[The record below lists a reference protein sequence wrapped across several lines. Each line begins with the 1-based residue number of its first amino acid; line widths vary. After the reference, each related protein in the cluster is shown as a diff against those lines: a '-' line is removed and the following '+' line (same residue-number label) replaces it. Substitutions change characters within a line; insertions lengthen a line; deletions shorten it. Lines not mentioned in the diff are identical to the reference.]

1 MRREIH
7 HKANARGDRK
17 IGQPS
22 LRCFI
27 GLSLARGRV
36 SFFARILSIFPRV
49 NFILKIFRRA
59 GSLRITCV
67 LLAAA
72 MVLLFWGTLFAA
84 RAGADAAASR
94 FFGSWF
100 VWVLRIVPLPALKML
115 SVILSVN
122 LISAILFRIPRKL
135 SSAGLYVIHGSL
147 LFLIAGSFAGGLF
160 RSVSDAYVLS
170 GAGVQGKNE
179 FHDVLETGSFEFE
192 LADTVSRPVNSF
204 AADSFTLG
212 AYSVVVDQFCENA
225 EFDLVDDPGEELPK
239 NRIGFPAKMTCVTPG
254 DEPRPGALLR
264 VRHSGW
270 NEEERVLLSAM
281 DESPFTL
288 AGGETLRLS
297 VRRHR
302 LPFSVKVL
310 AADSLGADVRIEE
323 RGENYRQRI
332 ALNAPFKR
340 APYAVYFSGVSPVGM
355 DVLLVRFSVRQ
366 DAFAFVPYVF
376 SALLFAGLLLHFGAA
391 LFRKVRR

>member
-1 MRREIH
+1 
-7 HKANARGDRK
+7 
-17 IGQPS
+17 
-22 LRCFI
+22 
-27 GLSLARGRV
+27 
-36 SFFARILSIFPRV
+36 
-49 NFILKIFRRA
+49 
-59 GSLRITCV
+59 
-67 LLAAA
+67 

-100 VWVLRIVPLPALKML
+100 VWVLRIVPLPALKTV

-122 LISAILFRIPRKL
+122 LISAIIFRIPRKL
-135 SSAGLYVIHGSL
+135 SSIGLYVIHGSL
-147 LFLIAGSFAGGLF
+147 LFLIAGSFAGGAF
-160 RSVSDAYVLS
+160 RTVSDAYVLS
-170 GAGVQGKNE
+170 GDGAQGKNE
-179 FHDVLETGSFEFE
+179 FHEVLEPGRFEFE
-192 LADTVSRPVNSF
+192 LADTISRPVNSF
-204 AADSFTLG
+204 TADSFALG
-212 AYSVVVDQFCENA
+212 AYSVIVDQFCENA
-225 EFDLVDDPGEELPK
+225 EFDLVEDPGEELPK

-281 DESPFTL
+281 DQSPFTL

-297 VRRHR
+297 MRRHR
-302 LPFSVKVL
+302 LPFSVEVL
-310 AADSLGADVRIEE
+310 AVDSLGADVRINEH
-323 RGENYRQRI
+323 GENYRQRI
-332 ALNAPFKR
+332 ALNAPLKR

-355 DVLLVRFSVRQ
+355 DVLLVHFSVRQ

-376 SALLFAGLLLHFGAA
+376 SVLLFAGLLLHFGVA

>member
-1 MRREIH
+1 M
-7 HKANARGDRK
+7 
-17 IGQPS
+17 
-22 LRCFI
+22 
-27 GLSLARGRV
+27 
-36 SFFARILSIFPRV
+36 

-67 LLAAA
+67 LLAAY

-84 RAGADAAASR
+84 RAGADVAASR
-94 FFGSWF
+94 FFCSWF
-100 VWVLRIVPLPALKML
+100 VWVLRIVPLPALKSL

-122 LISAILFRIPRKL
+122 LISAIIFRIPRKL
-135 SSAGLYVIHGSL
+135 PSIGLYVIHGSL
-147 LFLIAGSFAGGLF
+147 LFLIAGSFAGGML

-204 AADSFTLG
+204 TADSFALG
-212 AYSVVVDQFCENA
+212 AYSVIVDQFCENA
-225 EFDLVDDPGEELPK
+225 EFDLVEDPGEELPK

-270 NEEERVLLSAM
+270 NEEEHVLLSAM

-297 VRRHR
+297 MRRHR
-302 LPFSVKVL
+302 LPFSVEVL
-310 AADSLGADVRIEE
+310 AADSLGADVHVKE
-323 RGENYRQRI
+323 RSGGTYQRRI
-332 ALNAPFKR
+332 ALNAPLKR

-376 SALLFAGLLLHFGAA
+376 SALLFAGLLLHFGVA